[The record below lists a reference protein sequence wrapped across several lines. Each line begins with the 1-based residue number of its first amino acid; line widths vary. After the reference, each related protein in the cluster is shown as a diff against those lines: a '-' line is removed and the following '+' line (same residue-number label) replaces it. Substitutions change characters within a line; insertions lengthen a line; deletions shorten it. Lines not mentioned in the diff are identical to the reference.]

1 MDRVA
6 GLLQVLRGTLT
17 AGLTAVAALAGA
29 GCSAAPMH
37 SGAMPATPAQV
48 EAPGGTGASFLYAG
62 GGKLSKYGLDDSR
75 PQRSR
80 SDQVGAVALALDRF
94 GNLFAGNGSPS
105 WGTITV
111 YDAATLKLRRSISG
125 IDGIRSV
132 ATDRQGYLY
141 VATCYAGIYVFAPG
155 STHIDYRIR
164 RGAQSA
170 CSLGF
175 DSLGDLYGSDVTEQS
190 VSVYAPSATPGR
202 MHFLRRIT
210 SGLRFPSPL
219 LVDTSDYL
227 YVANCADCYFGG
239 AGHPSGFVSVY
250 LRGASSPSRIIS
262 AGIYH
267 PFALA
272 VDSTGRLYVGNRP
285 VGSKAYKNGFVS
297 VYAAGAVK
305 PLRKITDGINVPG
318 SLAIDPAGNLYVAN
332 LYADTVTVYSPG
344 GAKLLRTIRRGVQVA
359 ATVLVGAP

>member
-6 GLLQVLRGTLT
+6 GLLQALRETLT
-17 AGLTAVAALAGA
+17 SGLTVVAALAAA

-37 SGAMPATPAQV
+37 SGAMPAAPAQV
-48 EAPGGTGASFLYAG
+48 ETPAGPGASFLYAG

-75 PQRSR
+75 PRTR

-94 GNLFAGNGSPS
+94 GNLFAGNGSAS

-111 YDAATLKLRRSISG
+111 YDAATLKLRRTISG

-175 DSLGDLYGSDVTEQS
+175 DSSGDLYGSDVTEQS

-272 VDSTGRLYVGNRP
+272 VDSTGRLYVGQ
-285 VGSKAYKNGFVS
+285 SS
-297 VYAAGAVK
+297 
-305 PLRKITDGINVPG
+305 
-318 SLAIDPAGNLYVAN
+318 
-332 LYADTVTVYSPG
+332 
-344 GAKLLRTIRRGVQVA
+344 RRIEGVQERLRQRVRGGRGEAVA
-359 ATVLVGAP
+359 QDHGRDQRAGVTRNRSGR